1 MILMLWTVLGKD
13 FYKPEMPGLRAAAK
27 RLAVR
32 LVERTGKRID
42 QLCIHGHT
50 PIDLLTMIDD
60 GVVVMTGDRACMGP
74 TTIATITCS
83 E

>member
-1 MILMLWTVLGKD
+1 MILMLWTVLPGQ
-13 FYKPEMPGLRAAAK
+13 FYEVEPLGLWRAAK
-27 RLAVR
+27 KLAVR
-32 LVERTGKRID
+32 LVERTGKRVD

-50 PIDLLTMIDD
+50 PIGLLTMIDD
-60 GVVVMTGDRACMGP
+60 GVAAVDGNRVCMGQ

>member
-1 MILMLWTVLGKD
+1 MFPKTD
-13 FYKPEMPGLRAAAK
+13 PPGLWKAAK
-27 RLAVR
+27 KLAVR

-60 GVVVMTGDRACMGP
+60 GVSAVDGNRVCMGP